1 MPKEQSGIANSVP
14 APVSEELTL
23 TADRIA
29 QRFLARPLQREEFV
43 TQSSNVR
50 FSQRVCSV

>member
-1 MPKEQSGIANSVP
+1 MTKEQSGIANSVP